1 MILVIVG
8 SFRVMSC
15 GACLEKELALRMCF
29 PIHSEALQ
37 FYHERAPRPIVTEVK
52 ANSVGQ
58 SNPNQLW
65 KGRGEKADECSKVKK
80 GENTLRIVRF

>member
-1 MILVIVG
+1 MLLVIVG
-8 SFRVMSC
+8 SFSVMSC
-15 GACLEKELALRMCF
+15 RACLEKEVSLKMGF
-29 PIHSEALQ
+29 PIHSEASFLIKG
-37 FYHERAPRPIVTEVK
+37 HGGTIVTEVK
-52 ANSVGQ
+52 ANRVGQ

>member
-1 MILVIVG
+1 MTYDCYDL
-8 SFRVMSC
+8 
-15 GACLEKELALRMCF
+15 ACLEKEVALRMCF
-29 PIHSEALQ
+29 PIHSDALQ
-37 FYHERAPRPIVTEVK
+37 FYHEGGEAPLLTEVK

-58 SNPNQLW
+58 LNPNQLW